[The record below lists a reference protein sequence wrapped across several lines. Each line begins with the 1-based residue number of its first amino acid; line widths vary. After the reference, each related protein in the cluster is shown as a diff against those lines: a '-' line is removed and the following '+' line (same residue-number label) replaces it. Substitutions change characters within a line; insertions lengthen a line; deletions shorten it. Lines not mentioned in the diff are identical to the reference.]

1 MATRVVN
8 NMGSFSRANEKAM
21 ESALARMRNDIFVL
35 SQFKVPY
42 EGGELKSSGQQLQ
55 VGRLHHRVQY
65 GETGAEAY
73 AGYQH
78 RGMRK
83 DGSHVVRNY
92 TTSGTQKNYLGES
105 GAIIVTKVAGYF
117 KRAAESVRV

>member
-1 MATRVVN
+1 
-8 NMGSFSRANEKAM
+8 MGSFSRANEKAM